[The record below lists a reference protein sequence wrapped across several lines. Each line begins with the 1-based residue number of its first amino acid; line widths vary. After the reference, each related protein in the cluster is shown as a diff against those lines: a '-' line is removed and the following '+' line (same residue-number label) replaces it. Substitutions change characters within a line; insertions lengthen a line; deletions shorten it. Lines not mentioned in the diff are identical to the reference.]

1 MMLRYFKE
9 SAVQRLYDA
18 VPDNLD
24 IYRDASHKVFNEA
37 YREEFYREIPSRQI
51 DPQEFSQLM
60 LPESGN
66 KRDVENSALVH
77 QLFGSITPYL
87 AKEERLWCYYCHAH
101 GRKYSIAR
109 WPIPDDDE
117 KAIQE
122 IRKRYFPR
130 GVRGFERDNP
140 LARLWWMG
148 YVASLAED
156 LDFDEALEAFLF
168 KTDVRAQLLERPG
181 VGIAPNV
188 INAYIRLIDREMK
201 KGDDGAWFFKS
212 YRSRAGAPREAY
224 RSVMVELDKVG
235 GQVLLDTL
243 SKEEM
248 WKIVDGIYLRLKDS
262 FDNKP

>member
-24 IYRDASHKVFNEA
+24 IYRDASKKVFEEA
-37 YREEFYREIPSRQI
+37 FTEEFFREIPNRHI
-51 DPQEFSQLM
+51 DTLEFSQLV
-60 LPESGN
+60 LPETGN
-66 KRDVENSALVH
+66 LHDVENSALIH
-77 QLFGSITPYL
+77 QLFKDITPYL

-117 KAIQE
+117 KAILE

-130 GVRGFERDNP
+130 SPRNFERDNP

-156 LDFDEALEAFLF
+156 LNFDEALEAFLF

-181 VGIAPNV
+181 IGIAPNV

-201 KGDDGAWFFKS
+201 NGDDSAWFFKS
-212 YRSRAGAPREAY
+212 YRSKAGGPREAY
-224 RSVMVELDKVG
+224 SSVMVELNKLG

-243 SKEEM
+243 SKEDM

-262 FDNKP
+262 FDNKT

>member
-1 MMLRYFKE
+1 MILFQIIWKFTVMLLTKFLTKLLKKNFTERY
-9 SAVQRLYDA
+9 
-18 VPDNLD
+18 
-24 IYRDASHKVFNEA
+24 
-37 YREEFYREIPSRQI
+37 QI
-51 DPQEFSQLM
+51 DTLMPWSLAKLM

-66 KRDVENSALVH
+66 KRDVENSALIH
-77 QLFGSITPYL
+77 QLFNGITPYL
-87 AKEERLWCYYCHAH
+87 AKEERLWCYYCHAY

-117 KAIQE
+117 KAIIE

-168 KTDVRAQLLERPG
+168 KADVRAQLLERPG
-181 VGIAPNV
+181 IGIAPNV
-188 INAYIRLIDREMK
+188 INSYIRLIDREMK

-212 YRSRAGAPREAY
+212 YRSKAGATREAY
-224 RSVMVELDKVG
+224 RSVMVELDKLG

-243 SKEEM
+243 SKDEM
-248 WKIVDGIYLRLKDS
+248 WKIVDEIYLRLKRS
-262 FDNKP
+262 FDNKS